1 MKGKKR
7 VEKRRRGAKGSEREK
22 IIEIRKNKNG
32 RVKTKE
38 DV

>member
-7 VEKRRRGAKGSEREK
+7 VETRREGAKGSEREK

-32 RVKTKE
+32 RVKTNE